1 MHARQE
7 TMRRMALL
15 RAAGVRQPYGDVNA
29 KDGGY
34 RFARSLDVD
43 VPRELSR
50 HDSVDDI
57 DWQSLPDEVLVK
69 PRWGA
74 TNRGVFAL
82 ERQRDGS
89 HVDRLRGRRLQQ
101 AEIRDEYR
109 RHVEQRQISAALII
123 EELLH
128 KPGVPGSIPDD
139 FKVYCFYDRAAM
151 VMQRDMGRHPDPA
164 RWRFKFWDR
173 DWADVGSI
181 KFTDRVDPQLGPPLH
196 GAAIIDAAER
206 MGRELRLPF
215 VRLDFYD
222 TDRGAVFGEVTMAPG
237 PPEVFTPTVD
247 EELGRR
253 FEIAAARLLAEDIA
267 AGRHD
272 HLRTLADPPVD
283 PPTTPPPDRADG

>member
-34 RFARSLDVD
+34 RFARSTGVD
-43 VPRELSR
+43 VPRELVR
-50 HDSVDDI
+50 HDSVEGI
-57 DWQSLPDEVLVK
+57 DWNSLPDEVLLK

-82 ERQRDGS
+82 DRQRDGS
-89 HVDRLRGRRLQQ
+89 YVDLLRGRRLTQ
-101 AEIRDEYR
+101 AEVLDQYR
-109 RHVEQRQISAALII
+109 RHVEKGQISAAVIV

-128 KPGVPGSIPDD
+128 KPGAATSIPDD
-139 FKVYCFYDRAAM
+139 FKVYCFYDQAAM
-151 VMQRDMGRHPDPA
+151 VMQRDMGRQSDPA
-164 RWRFKFWDR
+164 AWRFKFWDR
-173 DWADVGSI
+173 DWADIGAI
-181 KFTDRVDPQLGPPLH
+181 KFADRVDPQLAPPLH

-206 MGRELRLPF
+206 MGRALRLPF

-222 TDRGAVFGEVTMAPG
+222 TERGAVFGEVTMAPG

-247 EELGRR
+247 EQLGRR

-272 HLRTLADPPVD
+272 HLRTLANPEVG
-283 PPTTPPPDRADG
+283 PPTTPPPD